1 VIAEAVRR
9 LGIQPEPGTD
19 MDELLAAMQLAT
31 TVTQNPGGNI
41 LQINFLGRDPKRA
54 ARNVNAITDV
64 YIEHHNQVYGKSGV
78 SDFYREQLNVLE
90 GQMGQAERRLKQFL
104 ARNGIVDAETEI
116 KLLAAD
122 EIEQEKGL
130 QGHLAKI
137 SALRKKLRTIEGQ
150 LANTP
155 EQIAW
160 GAEYTTNPTALTYKN
175 KLAELEVSRANVL
188 QRYLPNDRHVVD
200 FDQQIV
206 GLKSRLK
213 AEQDK
218 LLSKQTMRTSLLNM
232 DLKRGVFSI
241 QALLADAEARKPDLW
256 RRLKST
262 QKHLKTLRQ
271 LSFQVANLQD
281 EADRKKYAYQLYW
294 KKHEE
299 ARATEAMSEQSMV
312 SVSVVDRA
320 VPPLDPQN
328 PPWIPLVLGLFA
340 GLVLGTATAVA
351 VEFLNRR
358 LRFEQEVEHYL
369 ELPVLAVIPDLDH
382 VPDFARG

>member
-1 VIAEAVRR
+1 
-9 LGIQPEPGTD
+9 

-54 ARNVNAITDV
+54 ARNANAITDV
-64 YIEHHNQVYGKSGV
+64 YIEHHNKVYGNSGV
-78 SDFYREQLNVLE
+78 TDFYTEQLNVLE
-90 GQMGQAERRLKQFL
+90 GQMNAAERRLKQFL

-116 KLLAAD
+116 KLLAED
-122 EIEQEKGL
+122 EIKQEQSV
-130 QGHLAKI
+130 QGQIAKI
-137 SALRKKLRTIEGQ
+137 SALRKKLKTIEGQ
-150 LANTP
+150 LAKTP
-155 EQIAW
+155 EQISF
-160 GAEYTTNPTALTYKN
+160 GEEYTTNPTALTYKN

-200 FDQQIV
+200 FDQQIASI
-206 GLKSRLK
+206 KARLK
-213 AEQDK
+213 GEQDK
-218 LLSKQTMRTSLLNM
+218 LLSKQTMRSSLLNM

-241 QALLADAEARKPDLW
+241 QALLADAEARKPGLW
-256 RRLKST
+256 RRLKAT
-262 QKHLKTLRQ
+262 QKRLKTLRQ
-271 LSFQVANLQD
+271 LSFQVTSMQ
-281 EADRKKYAYQLYW
+281 EETDRKKYAYELYW

-299 ARATEAMSEQSMV
+299 ARVTEAMSDQSMV